1 MSSVRSVSSY
11 NSSRNGNKPFCK
23 VCYDAGKSEAEY
35 TSHYVRSSPNKNS
48 EVVCPTLL
56 GQACRFCGNL
66 GHTVSKCAAA
76 RDYEKVKRTIEYQDK
91 KIYTESKKIQT
102 PKNKFGALEV
112 ESDDEEEDVEEDKA
126 FPPLAPVC
134 VSNNDWNEI
143 KEKKTTSWA
152 SIAAKEPKQQVN
164 VDENSTI
171 KWENLSKMDSPKHI
185 VDQKKELIY
194 SRQTSTYNLE
204 DVPIAKAP
212 ILKGCIRGM
221 SWAEMSMM
229 SDDEDD

>member
-11 NSSRNGNKPFCK
+11 NSNRIANKPFCK
-23 VCYDAGKSEAEY
+23 VCYDAGKSEVEY

-66 GHTVSKCAAA
+66 GHTVSNCQAA

-91 KIYTESKKIQT
+91 KILKESKVVKT

-112 ESDDEEEDVEEDKA
+112 ESDDEEEVVIDKKDVS
-126 FPPLAPVC
+126 FPPLAPV
-134 VSNNDWNEI
+134 SNANQDWDAI
-143 KEKKTTSWA
+143 KEKKVNSWA
-152 SIAAKEPKQQVN
+152 SIAAKEPAKKSVQV
-164 VDENSTI
+164 E
-171 KWENLSKMDSPKHI
+171 KKMVVLEPTTTFD
-185 VDQKKELIY
+185 
-194 SRQTSTYNLE
+194 LE
-204 DVPIAKAP
+204 DIPLAKAP